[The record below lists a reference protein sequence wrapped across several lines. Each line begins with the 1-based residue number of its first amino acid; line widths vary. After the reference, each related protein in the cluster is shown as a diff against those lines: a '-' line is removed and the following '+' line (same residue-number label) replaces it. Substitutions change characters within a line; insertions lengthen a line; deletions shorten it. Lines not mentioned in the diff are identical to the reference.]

1 LAIKRFKAVREAVG
15 PEIPM
20 GIDMSSVTGSA
31 SHWNAHDALRL
42 IEELAQYNLHYAEQ
56 AVTTYDIDGFV
67 TLKRSTN
74 VPIVADAS
82 ARSVVEVYQ
91 MIKRGAADIFHCL
104 LSRVG
109 GLRLASKYTTL
120 IETANLDY
128 AICSVGTGIEH
139 AAGAHFAVSRTK
151 RERVLDELALI
162 LYIHGGTET
171 KGITTDVTKEINGKI
186 ERGYLYPPKGPGL
199 GIELNQEVID
209 RCLAPGINKIVVQ

>member
-1 LAIKRFKAVREAVG
+1 M
-15 PEIPM
+15 PN
-20 GIDMSSVTGSA
+20 S
-31 SHWNAHDALRL
+31 
-42 IEELAQYNLHYAEQ
+42 
-56 AVTTYDIDGFV
+56 VTTYDIDGFV
-67 TLKRSTN
+67 ALKRRTN

-91 MIKRGAADIFHCL
+91 MIKRGAADIFHTL

-120 IETANLDY
+120 IEAANLDY

-186 ERGYLYPPKGPGL
+186 EKGISIHLKDRGWV
-199 GIELNQEVID
+199 LNLTKKLLIGALH
-209 RCLAPGINKIVVQ
+209 RA